1 LHSKNNLINANI
13 KTAHLLPLVVVSD
26 LSWPNFDYI
35 LNIFNRTTMSVYLK
49 WAYDLVMN
57 FPNDLDFLNINQTK
71 LKLSL
76 LHFLRSI
83 IREMRKLKTET
94 ENVNKE
100 MRLSFLFSVSL
111 LLESK
116 NMSEFESIF

>member
-1 LHSKNNLINANI
+1 M
-13 KTAHLLPLVVVSD
+13 SD